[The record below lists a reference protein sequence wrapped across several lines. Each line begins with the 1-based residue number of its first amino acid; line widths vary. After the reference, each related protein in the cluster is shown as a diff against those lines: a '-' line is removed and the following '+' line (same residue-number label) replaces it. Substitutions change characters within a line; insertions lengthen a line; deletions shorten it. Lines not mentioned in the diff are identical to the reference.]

1 MTQRFDHE
9 KLRVYQES
17 LKFIVLVRDLC
28 ERIPKRMAA
37 YDQLDR
43 ASTSIALNIAE
54 GNGKFTQ
61 KDRCR
66 FFDIARGSALECA
79 ACLDV
84 LAAKDVLNEQKVG
97 KTKER
102 LVGIVSMLVGLIKSN
117 SSSRAYEAPAEYQL
131 GC

>member
-17 LKFIVLVRDLC
+17 LKFIVLVRDLF
-28 ERIPKRMAA
+28 ERIPKRMAV

-54 GNGKFTQ
+54 GKGKFTA

-66 FFDIARGSALECA
+66 LFDVARSSALECA

-84 LAAKDVLNEQKVG
+84 IGAKNVLNQDEIEEA
-97 KTKER
+97 KEP
-102 LVGIVSMLVGLIKSN
+102 LMGIVSMLVGLTESN
-117 SSSRAYEAPAEYQL
+117 SSSRLYEAPAEYQL